1 MALVRTAREEDIRR
15 ILALYRQLELSNA
28 EADRQ
33 RTLSPEHYRE
43 VFREISGFP
52 GQELLVAEEAGEVIG
67 SLVLAIVPNLS
78 HGARP
83 WAVIENVIVDERYR
97 RRGVGRLLME
107 YAVNRAKEAD
117 CCRVGLMS
125 NVIRE
130 ESHQFYRDM
139 GFEAS
144 AYGFR
149 QYFI

>member
-1 MALVRTAREEDIRR
+1 MTLVRAAREEDIPR
-15 ILALYRQLELSNA
+15 ILALYRQLELSSA
-28 EADRQ
+28 EAERQ
-33 RTLSPEHYRE
+33 RTLSPEHYRRA
-43 VFREISGFP
+43 FREISVNK

-67 SLVLAIVPNLS
+67 SLALVIVPNLS

-97 RRGVGRLLME
+97 RCGVGRLLME
-107 YAVNRAKEAD
+107 YAVNQAKEAD

-149 QYFI
+149 QYFV

>member
-1 MALVRTAREEDIRR
+1 MTLVRAAREEDIPR
-15 ILALYRQLELSNA
+15 ILALYRQLEISNA
-28 EADRQ
+28 EAERQ
-33 RTLSPEHYRE
+33 RTISLEHYRKA
-43 VFREISGFP
+43 FGEISDYT

-67 SLVLAIVPNLS
+67 SLMLVIVPNLS
-78 HGARP
+78 HGAKP
-83 WAVIENVIVDERYR
+83 WAIIENVIVDEEYR

-117 CCRVGLMS
+117 CCRIGLMS
-125 NVIRE
+125 NVVRD

-149 QYFI
+149 QYFV